1 MGFVNKLDRTG
12 ANFEMCVGM
21 IKDRLG
27 ARPAVLYLPV
37 GIEGGFKGLVDLV
50 ENRAIIWLEESLG
63 AKFEYQD
70 IPDDMKDA
78 VATARSELTE
88 MAVVQ
93 DAAVTEASPEGP
105 EPAAE
110 TLSKMHRTGTP
121 NFPFP

>member
-78 VATARSELTE
+78 VATARSE
-88 MAVVQ
+88 Q
-93 DAAVTEASPEGP
+93 IGRASCRE
-105 EPAAE
+105 
-110 TLSKMHRTGTP
+110 RVCQYV
-121 NFPFP
+121 